1 MHPTCHTSKITHRK
15 HNNRRPDH
23 VNGSALQPISVTPA
37 PRSVAAPRLPAPR
50 SAPAPSFSAMPA
62 PPDFRPAPLTLRSR
76 SAHMLCTRVSLRK
89 QWKNQLNRLMKT
101 IGQQIEN
108 WRRRLSRL
116 KLTQSARRNIT
127 TQTEKQHEMK
137 KVKMKTVKLV

>member
-62 PPDFRPAPLTLRSR
+62 PPDFRPAPLTLRSH
-76 SAHMLCTRVSLRK
+76 ALHPCV
-89 QWKNQLNRLMKT
+89 
-101 IGQQIEN
+101 
-108 WRRRLSRL
+108 
-116 KLTQSARRNIT
+116 IT
-127 TQTEKQHEMK
+127 
-137 KVKMKTVKLV
+137 KTVKKPTEPFNENNRATN